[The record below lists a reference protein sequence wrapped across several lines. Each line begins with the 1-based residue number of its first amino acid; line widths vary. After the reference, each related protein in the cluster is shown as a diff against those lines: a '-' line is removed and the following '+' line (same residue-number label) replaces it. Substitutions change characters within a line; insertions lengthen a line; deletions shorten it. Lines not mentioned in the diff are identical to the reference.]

1 MINTLQDIAALKFS
15 CVLISCIIN
24 GAVKSSL
31 FNCSCFTYNKFPMQ
45 VKKYPKAILENYS
58 KILIQLGLVLSL
70 FLVYEFLTLK
80 SYPRD
85 VKEMSG
91 TLLNIEDLDK
101 QIEVKPIEMEPQ
113 PETKVTLPEK
123 ILKVEDD
130 VDVKESVI
138 ESTESNEFDA
148 VKTTVE
154 KVIVDAVEEEEIVE
168 DVAFVVIEN
177 VPIFPG
183 CKGDNAQLRACFS
196 DQIAKFVSERFNS
209 ELASD
214 LGLVPGSIQKIFVV
228 FKIDKNGNITDI
240 NARAPHKKLQ
250 DEAIRVVNLLPQMT
264 PGRQRGKP
272 VGVKYGLPIV
282 FKVE

>member
-1 MINTLQDIAALKFS
+1 
-15 CVLISCIIN
+15 
-24 GAVKSSL
+24 
-31 FNCSCFTYNKFPMQ
+31 MQ
-45 VKKYPKAILENYS
+45 VKKYPNAVLENYS
-58 KILIQLGLVLSL
+58 RMLIQLGLVLSL
-70 FLVYEFLTLK
+70 FIVYEFLTMK
-80 SYPRD
+80 TYPRK

-91 TLLNIEDLDK
+91 TIINIEDIDK
-101 QIEVKPIEMEPQ
+101 LIEVKTIEEEAQ
-113 PETKVTLPEK
+113 PETKVALPEK

-130 VDVKESVI
+130 IDIKESVI

-148 VKTTVE
+148 VIVNVE
-154 KVIVDAVEEEEIVE
+154 KQIIDVVEEEEVVE
-168 DVAFVVIEN
+168 DVAFVVIED

-183 CKGDNAQLRACFS
+183 CKGNNSELRACFS
-196 DQIAKFVSERFNS
+196 EQISKFVSGKFNI

-214 LGLVPGSIQKIFVV
+214 LGLVPGSIQKIYVV
-228 FKIDKNGNITDI
+228 FKIDKNGNITDV

-250 DEAIRVVNLLPQMT
+250 DEAIRVVNLLPKMT

>member
-1 MINTLQDIAALKFS
+1 
-15 CVLISCIIN
+15 
-24 GAVKSSL
+24 
-31 FNCSCFTYNKFPMQ
+31 MQ
-45 VKKYPKAILENYS
+45 VKKYPNAILENYTR
-58 KILIQLGLVLSL
+58 ILIQLSLVFSL

-80 SYPRD
+80 SYPREI
-85 VKEMSG
+85 KEISG
-91 TLLNIEDLDK
+91 TLINIDDNEKL
-101 QIEVKPIEMEPQ
+101 IEVKPIEAQAQ
-113 PETKVTLPEK
+113 PETKVALPEK

-130 VDVKESVI
+130 VDIKETVI
-138 ESTESNEFDA
+138 ESTETNQFDA
-148 VKTTVE
+148 VKVTAPKEMVA
-154 KVIVDAVEEEEIVE
+154 VVDEEEFVE

-183 CKGDNAQLRACFS
+183 CKGSNSQLRACFS
-196 DQIAKFVSERFNS
+196 DQIAKFVAEKFNI

-250 DEAIRVVNLLPQMT
+250 EEAIRVINLLPKMT
-264 PGRQRGKP
+264 PGMQRGRP

>member
-1 MINTLQDIAALKFS
+1 
-15 CVLISCIIN
+15 
-24 GAVKSSL
+24 
-31 FNCSCFTYNKFPMQ
+31 MQ
-45 VKKYPKAILENYS
+45 VKKYPSAILENYS
-58 KILIQLGLVLSL
+58 RILIQLGLVLSL
-70 FLVYEFLTLK
+70 FIVYEFLTMK
-80 SYPRD
+80 SFPRQ

-91 TLLNIEDLDK
+91 ELLNIEDIDK
-101 QIEVKPIEMEPQ
+101 QIEVKPIEVEAQ

-130 VDVKESVI
+130 VDIKETVI
-138 ESTESNEFDA
+138 ESTETDQFDA
-148 VKTTVE
+148 VKVTDAKEFAKVVE
-154 KVIVDAVEEEEIVE
+154 EEEEIVE

-177 VPIFPG
+177 VPIYPG
-183 CKGDNAQLRACFS
+183 CKGNNAELRACFS
-196 DQIAKFVSERFNS
+196 DKIAKFVAEKFNT

-214 LGLVPGSIQKIFVV
+214 LGLAPGSIQKIFVI
-228 FKIDKNGNITDI
+228 FRIDKNGNITDI

-250 DEAIRVVNLLPQMT
+250 DEAIRVINLLPKMT

>member
-1 MINTLQDIAALKFS
+1 
-15 CVLISCIIN
+15 
-24 GAVKSSL
+24 
-31 FNCSCFTYNKFPMQ
+31 MQ
-45 VKKYPKAILENYS
+45 VKKYPSAKLENYT
-58 KILIQLGLVLSL
+58 KILIQLSFVFSL

-85 VKEMSG
+85 VKEIIG
-91 TLLNIEDLDK
+91 TLINIDDNEKL
-101 QIEVKPIEMEPQ
+101 IEVKPIEVEVK
-113 PETKVTLPEK
+113 PETRVALPEK

-130 VDVKESVI
+130 VDIKETVI
-138 ESTESNEFDA
+138 ESTESNQLDA
-148 VKTTVE
+148 VKITSPKEMVA
-154 KVIVDAVEEEEIVE
+154 VVDEEEVVE

-177 VPIFPG
+177 VPIYPG
-183 CKGDNAQLRACFS
+183 CKGSNSELRACFS
-196 DQIAKFVSERFNS
+196 DQIAKFVAEKFNI

-214 LGLVPGSIQKIFVV
+214 LGLTPGSIQKIFVV

-250 DEAIRVVNLLPQMT
+250 EEAIRVINLLPKMT
-264 PGRQRGKP
+264 PGMQRGRP

>member
-1 MINTLQDIAALKFS
+1 VF
-15 CVLISCIIN
+15 
-24 GAVKSSL
+24 
-31 FNCSCFTYNKFPMQ
+31 
-45 VKKYPKAILENYS
+45 
-58 KILIQLGLVLSL
+58 SL

-85 VKEMSG
+85 VKEIIG
-91 TLLNIEDLDK
+91 TLINIDDNEKL
-101 QIEVKPIEMEPQ
+101 IEVKPIEVEVQ
-113 PETKVTLPEK
+113 PETKVALPEK

-130 VDVKESVI
+130 VDIKETVI
-138 ESTESNEFDA
+138 ESTETSQLDA
-148 VKTTVE
+148 VKVTAPKEMVTV
-154 KVIVDAVEEEEIVE
+154 KEEEEVVE

-177 VPIFPG
+177 VPIYPG

>member
-1 MINTLQDIAALKFS
+1 
-15 CVLISCIIN
+15 
-24 GAVKSSL
+24 
-31 FNCSCFTYNKFPMQ
+31 MQ
-45 VKKYPKAILENYS
+45 VKKYPNAVLENYS
-58 KILIQLGLVLSL
+58 RMLIQLGLVLSL
-70 FLVYEFLTLK
+70 FLVYEFLTMK
-80 SYPRD
+80 SYPRE

-91 TLLNIEDLDK
+91 TLINIEDIEKL
-101 QIEVKPIEMEPQ
+101 IEVKTIEVEPQ
-113 PETKVTLPEK
+113 PENKVALPEK

-130 VDVKESVI
+130 VDIKESVI

-148 VKTTVE
+148 VIVNVE
-154 KVIVDAVEEEEIVE
+154 KQIVDVVEEEEVVE
-168 DVAFVVIEN
+168 DVAFVVIED

-183 CKGDNAQLRACFS
+183 CKGNNSELRACFS
-196 DQIAKFVSERFNS
+196 EQISKFVTEKFNI

-214 LGLVPGSIQKIFVV
+214 LGLVPGSIQKIYVV
-228 FKIDKNGNITDI
+228 FKIDKNGNITDV

-250 DEAIRVVNLLPQMT
+250 DEAIRVVNLLPKMT

>member
-1 MINTLQDIAALKFS
+1 
-15 CVLISCIIN
+15 
-24 GAVKSSL
+24 
-31 FNCSCFTYNKFPMQ
+31 MQ
-45 VKKYPKAILENYS
+45 VKKYPNAILENYTR
-58 KILIQLGLVLSL
+58 ILIQLSLVFSL
-70 FLVYEFLTLK
+70 FLIYEFLTLK
-80 SYPRD
+80 SSPRE
-85 VKEMSG
+85 VKEISG
-91 TLLNIEDLDK
+91 TLINIDDNEKLV
-101 QIEVKPIEMEPQ
+101 IVKPIEVQPQ
-113 PETKVTLPEK
+113 PETRVALPEK

-130 VDVKESVI
+130 VDIKETVI
-138 ESTESNEFDA
+138 ESTETNQFDA
-148 VKTTVE
+148 VKVTGPKEMIAV
-154 KVIVDAVEEEEIVE
+154 VEEEEIVE

-183 CKGDNAQLRACFS
+183 CKGNNSELRACFS
-196 DQIAKFVSERFNS
+196 DQIAKFVAEKFNI

-250 DEAIRVVNLLPQMT
+250 EEAIRVINLLPKMT
-264 PGRQRGKP
+264 PGMQRGRP